1 MPSGPLCAPPPVA
14 DVPFGIAHVMSPPKE
29 PLCHL

>member
-1 MPSGPLCAPPPVA
+1 MPSGPLCAPLA
-14 DVPFGIAHVMSPPKE
+14 DVPFGMTHVTSSTKE

>member
-1 MPSGPLCAPPPVA
+1 MPSGPLCAPPVA
-14 DVPFGIAHVMSPPKE
+14 DVPFGMTHVTSSTKE